1 MNIQP
6 SDVQKLRERTGVG
19 MMECKNALTEA
30 KGDVEKAI
38 EILRARGIAKA
49 AKRTDRVAREGQ
61 IVSYIHPGAKLGVL
75 VELNSETDFVARTDD
90 FAKLGKELAM
100 QIAAAAPL
108 YVQKEDVPSELVE
121 KERSI
126 ISQQLEGEGKPAA
139 MLEKIIPGKLEKF
152 YSEICLVEQP
162 CIKDASLKVK
172 DMITQT
178 IAKLGEKIVVKRFA
192 RYKLGE
198 N

>member
-1 MNIQP
+1 MSIQP

-30 KGDVEKAI
+30 NGDVEKAI

-49 AKRTDRVAREGQ
+49 AKRTDRVASEGQ
-61 IVSYIHPGAKLGVL
+61 IISYIHPGAKLGVL
-75 VELNSETDFVARTDD
+75 VELNSETDFVARTED

-100 QIAAAAPL
+100 QVAAAAPL
-108 YVQKEDVPSELVE
+108 YVRKEDVPIDLVE
-121 KERSI
+121 KEQSI
-126 ISQQLEGEGKPAA
+126 IAQQLAGEGKPAA
-139 MLEKIIPGKLEKF
+139 MLAKIIPGKMEKF
-152 YSEICLVEQP
+152 YAEICLIEQP
-162 CIKDASLKVK
+162 CIKDSSIKVK
-172 DMITQT
+172 DMITQA
-178 IAKLGEKIVVKRFA
+178 IAKLGENIVVKRFA